1 MQQAPLH
8 SMTVSVR
15 SAGAEWYRTGLGW
28 PFLRQLYT
36 GYLYV
41 TAAGNEKDEADSGS
55 NAAGMAGV
63 GVSVI
68 NGIAQYQ
75 LARRTPTLTNAR
87 VIMTRDTRPAHF
99 QDARHCGMPVI
110 DIQPYKTV
118 LNQLISSEDGV
129 AWTLFLNAH

>member
-1 MQQAPLH
+1 MVSHGSRLAL
-8 SMTVSVR
+8 STSTVHWIFICDGGR
-15 SAGAEWYRTGLGW
+15 KR
-28 PFLRQLYT
+28 
-36 GYLYV
+36 
-41 TAAGNEKDEADSGS
+41 KDEADSGS